1 MTHNLK
7 VGDRVQWWE
16 VFKNTKH
23 EPRMMTG
30 TIISTGMYIG
40 IWGDIPPGATAKEKR
55 LFGGTW
61 VRPASVLTRIEDPG
75 GEQKAAMP

>member
-30 TIISTGMYIG
+30 TVLSTGRYCG
-40 IWGDIPPGATAKEKR
+40 IKGDVPPGASDKER
-55 LFGGTW
+55 RMFGGTW
-61 VRPASVLTRIEDPG
+61 VRSPSVLTRIEDN
-75 GEQKAAMP
+75 EQTAAQP

>member
-1 MTHNLK
+1 MTETIQ

-16 VFKNTKH
+16 EFKYTRH

-30 TIISTGMYIG
+30 TVISTGMYCG
-40 IWGDIPPGATAKEKR
+40 IKGDVPPGASSKEKR

-61 VRPASVLTRIEDPG
+61 VRPPNVLTHIEVSS
-75 GEQKAAMP
+75 